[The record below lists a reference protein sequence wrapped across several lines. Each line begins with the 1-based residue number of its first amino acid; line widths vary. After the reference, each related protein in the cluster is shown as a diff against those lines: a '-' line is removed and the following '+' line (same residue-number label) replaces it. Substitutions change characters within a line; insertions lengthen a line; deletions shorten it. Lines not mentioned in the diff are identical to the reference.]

1 MSMSET
7 GAAGAAQAGIQRR
20 GLLLVLSSPSG
31 AGKTSL
37 ARAMLAS
44 DPAITM
50 SVSVTTRAPR
60 PGEVEGCDYYFTNPS
75 GFDAM
80 VERGELLEWA
90 RVFANSYG
98 TPRAPVEA
106 AIKAGRDVL
115 FDIDWQGA
123 QQLADKMAGDLV
135 RVFIL
140 PPSAKALEE
149 RLKTRAQ
156 DPPEVVAQ
164 RMAEAANELSHW
176 AEYDYVIV
184 NESFEESLKG
194 LRAIL
199 AAARLKRK
207 RQSGLTA
214 FVRALQGD
222 LT

>member
-1 MSMSET
+1 MQE
-7 GAAGAAQAGIQRR
+7 GINRR

-37 ARAMLAS
+37 ARALLAS
-44 DPAITM
+44 DRGITM
-50 SVSVTTRAPR
+50 SVSVTTRAAR
-60 PGEVEGCDYYFTNPS
+60 PGEVDGRDYHFT
-75 GFDAM
+75 DAASFAAM
-80 VERGELLEWA
+80 AERGELLEWA
-90 RVFANSYG
+90 RVFNNSYG
-98 TPRAPVEA
+98 TPRVPVEA

-123 QQLADKMAGDLV
+123 QQLSDKMAGDIV

-140 PPSAKALEE
+140 PPSGRALEE

-156 DPPEVVAQ
+156 DPPEVVVA

-184 NESFEESLKG
+184 NESFEESLAG

-199 AAARLKRK
+199 TAARLKRD

-214 FVRALQGD
+214 FVRGLQGE
-222 LT
+222 LR